1 MRKELLSYFADF
13 VKTRFAEKILQHD
26 RPGLSSFCLI
36 TREP

>member
-1 MRKELLSYFADF
+1 MRKQLSYFADF

-26 RPGLSSFCLI
+26 GPGLSSFCLI